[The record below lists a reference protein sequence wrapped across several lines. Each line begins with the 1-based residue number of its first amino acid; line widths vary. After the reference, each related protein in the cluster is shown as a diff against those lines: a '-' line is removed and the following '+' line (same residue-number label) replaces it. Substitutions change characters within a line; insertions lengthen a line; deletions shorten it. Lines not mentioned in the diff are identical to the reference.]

1 MSAAVVTDK
10 TGTKGTVTTNRVAVA
25 TSTITPTATPAPENS
40 QSITPAPVSTSSA
53 SNVLSASAEVVTTH
67 PTASGSN
74 PTSLLNVAAN
84 LLTHVLDPFTGT
96 SPTAPADSPASWM
109 MLAGTRRERTGA
121 SAIPASATPTAAN
134 PMLFS
139 TSTVQT
145 VSPSPSAP
153 ASTMPL
159 GLSPQQFNQS
169 TYTPLHALLEG
180 WIHSPI
186 GWVVDGLTN
195 AVLGSYAIGDGTAG
209 TAAHPNGTSGGWLF
223 GDGGQGWNSTVA
235 GMAGGNGGAAG
246 RVGNGGAGGKGGD
259 GADGGNGGAAG
270 SLMGIGGAGGN
281 GGTGTVGIK
290 GGDGG
295 AGGNGGDALGYA
307 FGVAGN
313 GGGGGDG
320 ALLADSAVGGRGG
333 AGGNGGIGGI
343 GGNGGNVTGQHGSG
357 GAGGNGGDGTLAG
370 PLPAL
375 GGAGGTTVPGLG
387 THGTVGRPGTQAGI
401 PSNRGGAAPAI
412 TTNGNWLVNSQGQVT
427 VLRGLN
433 VVDITPPL
441 QTPSANGFGA
451 DDAAFL
457 SANGFNV
464 VRLGVDWSLLQP
476 QPGTYNDAY
485 LASIKQTVQ
494 TLSEHGIVSLLDM
507 HENVGPDWA
516 TGGPLPP
523 SSLPFPDSVFLD
535 PAKNAALDKFWGNAN
550 DPNGIGLQNN
560 YAQMMQHLSN
570 YFNGDPAV
578 LGIEIMNEPLP
589 GNQYTPTLA
598 GSPYFE
604 AQQLTPFYNQVAA
617 AIRSVNPE
625 VPIFFEPAITASFQI
640 PVQLGTVNDPNT
652 VLSFHDYIYVDQ
664 NGVLLPDANVI
675 ANNAL
680 AYAKAHGIPAMMT
693 EFGSSSNQS
702 FIAAELQPA
711 DQNTI
716 GWTEWSYGDTTY
728 GGVDGTPEWLVKDT
742 AQPPT
747 GTNVNTA
754 ALQTLTRPYA
764 QVISGTP
771 TAFSFTNGSFEF
783 SYSTQRADGTGAFA
797 ADSQTVISVPAI
809 QYPNGYQVNV
819 TGGHVVSAPN
829 APQLVIASDGN
840 ANTVSVLVSPAAAT

>member
-1 MSAAVVTDK
+1 M
-10 TGTKGTVTTNRVAVA
+10 
-25 TSTITPTATPAPENS
+25 
-40 QSITPAPVSTSSA
+40 
-53 SNVLSASAEVVTTH
+53 
-67 PTASGSN
+67 
-74 PTSLLNVAAN
+74 
-84 LLTHVLDPFTGT
+84 
-96 SPTAPADSPASWM
+96 
-109 MLAGTRRERTGA
+109 
-121 SAIPASATPTAAN
+121 
-134 PMLFS
+134 
-139 TSTVQT
+139 
-145 VSPSPSAP
+145 PSAP
-153 ASTMPL
+153 ASPTPTEPL

-169 TYTPLHALLEG
+169 IYAPLHALLEG

-186 GWVVDGLTN
+186 GWLVDSLTN
-195 AVLGSYAIGDGTAG
+195 TVLGSYAIGDGTAG

-223 GDGGQGWNSTVA
+223 GDGGRGWNSTVA
-235 GMAGGNGGAAG
+235 GVAGGNGGAAG
-246 RVGNGGAGGKGGD
+246 AVGNGGTGGNGGQ

-270 SLMGIGGAGGN
+270 SLMGIGGAGGH
-281 GGTGTVGIK
+281 GGAGTVGIK

-295 AGGNGGDALGYA
+295 AGGHGGDALGYE
-307 FGVAGN
+307 FGIAGN

-320 ALLADSAVGGRGG
+320 ALLADGADGGHGG
-333 AGGNGGIGGI
+333 DGGNGGVGGN

-357 GAGGNGGDGTLAG
+357 GAGGNGGNGTLVG

-387 THGTVGRPGTQAGI
+387 THGTVGRPGAQAGI
-401 PSNRGGAAPAI
+401 PSSPGGTAPLI
-412 TTNGNWLVNSQGQVT
+412 TTTGNWLTNSQGQVT

-457 SANGFNV
+457 AANGFNV

-476 QPGTYNDAY
+476 QPGVYDDAY

-523 SSLPFPDSVFLD
+523 STLPFPDSVFLD

-550 DPNGIGLQNN
+550 DPNGVGLQNN

-604 AQQLTPFYNQVAA
+604 AQQLTPFYNQVSA
-617 AIRSVNPE
+617 AIRSVNPD

-640 PVQLGTVNDPNT
+640 PVQLGTVNDPNA

-702 FIAAELQPA
+702 FIAAEMQPA

-716 GWTEWSYGDTTY
+716 GWTEWSYSDTTY
-728 GGVDGTPEWLVKDT
+728 GGVDGTPEWLVKDPS
-742 AQPPT
+742 QPPT

-754 ALQTLTRPYA
+754 TLQTLARPYA

-771 TAFSFTNGSFEF
+771 SAFSFTNGTFQF
-783 SYSTQRADGTGAFA
+783 SYSTQRADGPGTFA
-797 ADSQTVISVPAI
+797 TDSQTVIAVPAI

-829 APQLVIASDGN
+829 APQLIIASDGN